1 MAPRNNYLR
10 SPSYLRQ
17 AGIRPYPDFAVRPNA
32 DSWSFWPAAMTP
44 TVASYDAKPLSEV
57 ENQTSTA
64 QLALNILPTLIISVC
79 MYLDTRKQATDPLP
93 GWLFFY
99 SLLYTEAGFIVYI
112 HYPSAEL
119 TENGTDWSWKF
130 HSLELTRKFEEVW
143 KSPATNKYASM
154 RGHSAMIQMRSHTRM
169 VLDQIRAWAES
180 RAQYGGGGILDQLI
194 ARTHYEQKN
203 TKWLL
208 DEAAKLEDVAKL
220 RLESC

>member
-44 TVASYDAKPLSEV
+44 TVASYDAKQSKEL
-57 ENQTSTA
+57 ENHSVAA

-79 MYLDTRKQATDPLP
+79 MYLDTRKRATDPLP

-99 SLLYTEAGFIVYI
+99 SLLYTEEGFIVYI

-119 TENGTDWSWKF
+119 TGDGTDWSWKF
-130 HSLELTRKFEEVW
+130 HSLRLTEKFENIW
-143 KSPATNKYASM
+143 AAGASSAYIGM

-169 VLDQIRAWAES
+169 VLGQIRSWAKN

-194 ARTHYEQKN
+194 ARTHYEEKN
-203 TKWLL
+203 DKWLI
-208 DEAAKLEDVAKL
+208 DQATKVTGRAKAGTD
-220 RLESC
+220 